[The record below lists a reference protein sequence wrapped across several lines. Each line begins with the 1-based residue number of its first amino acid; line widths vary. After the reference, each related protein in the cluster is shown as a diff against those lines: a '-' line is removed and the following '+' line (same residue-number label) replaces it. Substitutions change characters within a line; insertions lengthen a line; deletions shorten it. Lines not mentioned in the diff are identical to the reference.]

1 MTREIKF
8 RAWDIHKEVFIPT
21 DVYGVITTD
30 FNAFGIMLKDW
41 EDYREGEYFYSNSQI
56 LSQFTGLKDKNG
68 KDIYESDIV
77 RILYTDWCSKSATD
91 TRTLEQYLIDI
102 AEIGKI
108 EYVAPTFYVMIKNR
122 FGEWSKDSIF
132 CGKHGYIEIIGNI
145 YQHPNLINQ

>member
-1 MTREIKF
+1 MKRDIKF
-8 RAWDIHKEVFIPT
+8 RAWDVRGEQMYEVSQL
-21 DVYGVITTD
+21 VS
-30 FNAFGIMLKDW
+30 KSS
-41 EDYREGEYFYSNSQI
+41 EEGWLCFTPNNPLALAEYI
-56 LSQFTGLKDKNG
+56 LLQSTGLKDKNG
-68 KDIYESDIV
+68 IDIYESDIV

-132 CGKHGYIEIIGNI
+132 CGKHGYIEVIGNL